1 MLEYEHEKF
10 SFKTAD
16 ELLKKAGEFGIDL
29 PFQESIEPL
38 LEPFSVGGKTIP
50 NRLAVQPMEG
60 FDSEPDGSPGELTF
74 RRYQRYAEG
83 GSGLIWFE
91 ATGVVQEGRSNPHQ
105 LMLHSGNLDRF
116 KQLVQHTRDAAYRVF
131 GNSHDVFLVLQ
142 LTHSGRYSQPE
153 GKPAPLAAAPNPYL
167 DTDKI
172 KDKIRFLNDEELE
185 QLQETFVETAR
196 LAKEAGFDAVDI
208 KASHG
213 YLIHELLSAFKREN
227 SRFGGSFENR
237 TRFLIEVITEIHKQ
251 ALGIVPAVRMNIYD
265 GIPYP
270 YGFGVL
276 FDGSLA
282 VFFYE
287 PFELIRRLLQA
298 GCFLINLTMGIPYY
312 NPHVGRPFDH
322 PLPGAVL
329 PPEHPLEG
337 IIRLIKASGK
347 TQRQFHQAAV
357 VGTGYSWLRQFFPNV
372 GAAVLSQRKAS
383 FIGLGRSSFAYPYA
397 PRHLMERGRL
407 DPKNVCISCSGC
419 TQLMR
424 SGGPSGCI
432 VRDREVYKEVK

>member
-1 MLEYEHEKF
+1 
-10 SFKTAD
+10 
-16 ELLKKAGEFGIDL
+16 
-29 PFQESIEPL
+29 
-38 LEPFSVGGKTIP
+38 
-50 NRLAVQPMEG
+50 
-60 FDSEPDGSPGELTF
+60 
-74 RRYQRYAEG
+74 
-83 GSGLIWFE
+83 
-91 ATGVVQEGRSNPHQ
+91 
-105 LMLHSGNLDRF
+105 
-116 KQLVQHTRDAAYRVF
+116 
-131 GNSHDVFLVLQ
+131 VLQ
-142 LTHSGRYSQPE
+142 LNHSGRYSQPE

-172 KDKIRFLNDEELE
+172 KENIRFLNDDELE
-185 QLQETFVETAR
+185 RLQETFIDAAR

-298 GCFLINLTMGIPYY
+298 GCFLINVTMAIPYY
-312 NPHVGRPFDH
+312 NPHVGRPFDR

-337 IIRLIKASGK
+337 IIRLLKAAGK

-357 VGTGYSWLRQFFPNV
+357 VGTGYSWLREFFPNV
-372 GAAVLSQRKAS
+372 GAAVLAQRKAS
-383 FIGLGRSSFAYPYA
+383 FIGLGRSSFAYPHA
-397 PRHLMERGRL
+397 PRDLMEKGRL
-407 DPKNVCISCSGC
+407 DPKKVCISCSGC

-432 VRDREVYKEVK
+432 VRDGEVYLEVEKLRG